1 MSQPPRRPDLPI
13 SRPELAPTEPPHAG
27 ARPLIAAQGDEA
39 QVLTWLAEY
48 TDSPRTQA
56 SYRKEAERLLLWL
69 RPQQLS
75 LAQVSRENVLAYE
88 RFLLNP
94 PADWLGPAR
103 PRHHPDWRPLTGPL
117 SAGSVRHAMTVLGAL
132 YGYLID
138 AGVLRGNPFRL
149 IKKRRGGATAK
160 LGVERFLDQASWQWV
175 LDELAQLPRD
185 TPRQHGQAARADWL
199 FTLLYLTGAR
209 RSEIAQ
215 ARMGDCFER
224 RGHWWWRV
232 YGKGGS
238 VADVPVGDELL
249 AALARYRRHLG
260 LSEHPNPDDDSPL
273 VARLTGAVEKRLTPL
288 SDKAI
293 YLIVREVLQRA
304 AARCTDPA
312 ARLTLQS
319 ASTHWLRHTAASHQL
334 DAGVPLLMVSQNL
347 RHASIQ
353 TTRRYLH
360 SEDDTRHDETERHS
374 MTRRGK
380 PDSL

>member
-1 MSQPPRRPDLPI
+1 MSHP
-13 SRPELAPTEPPHAG
+13 LAPSSTPTHAG
-27 ARPLIAAQGDEA
+27 LAEPRPLIAARSDEE

-48 TDSPRTQA
+48 VDSPRTQA
-56 SYRKEAERLLLWL
+56 SYRKEAERLMLWL
-69 RPQQLS
+69 RPQQLG
-75 LAQVSRENVLAYE
+75 LAELSREDVLAYE
-88 RFLLNP
+88 RFLQNP
-94 PADWLGPAR
+94 PAEWIGPAR
-103 PRHHPDWRPLTGPL
+103 PRHHPNWRPLTGPL
-117 SAGSVRHAMTVLGAL
+117 SPNSIRHAITVLGAL

-149 IKKRRGGATAK
+149 VKKRRAGGTNK
-160 LGVERFLDQASWQWV
+160 HLGVERFLDNANWQRV
-175 LDELAQLPRD
+175 LDEIDQLPRD
-185 TPRQHGQAARADWL
+185 TLRQQEHATRAEWL

-224 RGHWWWRV
+224 RGRWWWRV

-249 AALARYRRHLG
+249 AALAQYRRQLG
-260 LSEHPNPDDDSPL
+260 LPEHPSSGEESPL
-273 VARLTGAVEKRLTPL
+273 VARITGSSEKRLEPM

-293 YLIVREVLQRA
+293 YLIVREVLRRT
-304 AARCTDPA
+304 AARCGDPTSRQA
-312 ARLTLQS
+312 LES

-360 SEDDTRHDETERHS
+360 SEDDARHNESARHTLKRRHD
-374 MTRRGK
+374 

>member
-1 MSQPPRRPDLPI
+1 MNPPFSPPDTPGPVK
-13 SRPELAPTEPPHAG
+13 STEPHLIEP
-27 ARPLIAAQGDEA
+27 RPLIAARSDEE
-39 QVLTWLAEY
+39 QILTWLAEH

-56 SYRKEAERLLLWL
+56 SYRKEAERLMLWL
-69 RPQQLS
+69 YPRQLS
-75 LAQVSRENVLAYE
+75 LAQLSREDVLAYE
-88 RFLLNP
+88 RFLQNP
-94 PADWLGPAR
+94 PAEWVGPAR

-117 SAGSVRHAMTVLGAL
+117 SPNSIRHAMTVLGAL

-149 IKKRRGGATAK
+149 VKKRRSNGTAK
-160 LGVERFLDQASWQWV
+160 HLGVERFLDNASWQRV
-175 LDELAQLPRD
+175 LDEIDQLPRD
-185 TPRQHGQAARADWL
+185 TPRQQEHATRAEWL

-224 RGHWWWRV
+224 RGRWWWRV

-238 VADVPVGDELL
+238 VADVPVGEELL
-249 AALARYRRHLG
+249 LALTRYRRQLG
-260 LSEHPNPDDDSPL
+260 LPEHPHPGEESPL
-273 VARLTGAVEKRLTPL
+273 VGRLTGDSEKRLEPL

-293 YLIVREVLQRA
+293 YLVVREVLRRTA
-304 AARCTDPA
+304 TRSDDPA
-312 ARLTLQS
+312 IRQVLES

-360 SEDDTRHDETERHS
+360 SEDDARHAETGRHS
-374 MTRRGK
+374 MTRRNK